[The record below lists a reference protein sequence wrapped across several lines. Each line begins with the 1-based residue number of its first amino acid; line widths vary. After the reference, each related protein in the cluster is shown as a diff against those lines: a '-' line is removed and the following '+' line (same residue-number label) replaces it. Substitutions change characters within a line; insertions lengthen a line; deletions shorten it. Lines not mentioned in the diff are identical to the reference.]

1 MVVTNLL
8 EDQASYVIEPR
19 SHLHCHELVSS
30 LLKMRLDPS
39 ELEERVWMF
48 EDSYFN
54 NNSIMTFVAEMSM
67 KINSTTWSLN
77 CWRA

>member
-39 ELEERVWMF
+39 ELEER
-48 EDSYFN
+48 
-54 NNSIMTFVAEMSM
+54 I
-67 KINSTTWSLN
+67 
-77 CWRA
+77 